1 MSLVPLDT
9 DLIEEVTARLSLR
22 EPNKAALTAVAT
34 HLDESHEPLDAV
46 CDLATGVGKTYIAAA
61 LVDYLYEAGI
71 RNILVVTP
79 GTTIL
84 NKTLN
89 NFTPGH
95 PKFVNGLGVEP
106 MVITSDDFDRGAVAH
121 ALADDTRLK
130 MFVFNVQ
137 QLIKPTNNVSRKVR
151 DHDEDLGGSLYEHLQ
166 QVEDLVVIADEHHVY
181 FGKNAKAFT
190 AAVRDLNPLAL
201 IGLTATP
208 SENTPAEKIIYHY
221 PLAAAIADG
230 YVKVP
235 VLVARKDGQTSLRRQ
250 LADGLLLLSRKREA
264 LETWCAKND
273 RQPVNPVMF
282 VVCETIDDANEVAS
296 ELRADDMLGTDEAVL
311 VITSESPE
319 EALAALDTVEDQA
332 SPVRAIV
339 SVQML
344 KEGWDVKNIYVIC
357 ALRALESKALSE
369 QILGRGLRLPFGSR
383 TGVPMLDT
391 VEVLSHRR
399 FHDLLANARA
409 LLEATFGE
417 RAANTVAETGGGQE
431 GTQVATDPTDTTG
444 DGTTT
449 RVEGIVTGSGTGLS
463 GGGTGDRQVPVDGDG
478 SVGLIFEEFEQ
489 RAEDAEAAVS
499 LLKQDMGPVAGA
511 PVIMFPRLEKQ
522 IAPQPFTL
530 SDVADD
536 DARVRGLRYRDE
548 TRSPLERVGLEAVR
562 KDDDTVDIAPAK
574 QTDDVHASQEMLPVT
589 DLVTDMAQKV
599 LGSGLVVPDRRENRA
614 VRRLITAF
622 LDGAGV
628 TDPATAQWSQRRAAN
643 AAEAFLG
650 LVREKH
656 KARPSGI
663 IERVAPIDYPPGL
676 LPHPTET
683 LDRYTV
689 SGSATFVP
697 GKHYTGWTTAILPAV
712 PFDAYSTEYRLAD
725 LLDSAPEITWWIRV
739 LPHLGA
745 YILWGQNQKYIPDF
759 IAIDTDGV
767 HWLIEGKSD
776 ARSGDKEVLDKK
788 TAAERWVRHV
798 NDSGWTDERGKELP
812 EWRYL
817 FANETQIKHAA
828 GSWNGLRQ
836 MTG

>member
-1 MSLVPLDT
+1 MSLVTLDL
-9 DLIEEVTARLSLR
+9 DLIEEVAARLTLR
-22 EPNKAALTAVAT
+22 APNKAALLAVAER
-34 HLDESHEPLDAV
+34 LDATDQPLDAV
-46 CDLATGVGKTYIAAA
+46 CDLATGVGKTFIAAA
-61 LVDYLYEAGI
+61 LIDYLYEAGI
-71 RNILVVTP
+71 RNVLVVTP

-84 NKTLN
+84 NKTVN

-95 PKFVNGLGVEP
+95 PKFVSGLGVQP
-106 MVITSDDFDRGAVAH
+106 MVVTSDDFDRGSVAH

-130 MFVFNVQ
+130 VFVFNVQ
-137 QLIKPTNNVSRKVR
+137 QLIRPTNNVSRRVR
-151 DHDEDLGGSLYEHLQ
+151 DHDEDLGGSLYGHLQ
-166 QVEDLVVIADEHHVY
+166 QVSDLVVIADEHHVY
-181 FGKNAKAFT
+181 FGRNATAFT
-190 AAVRDLNPLAL
+190 AAVRDLHPLAL

-208 SENTPAEKIIYHY
+208 SDNTTAEQIIYRY

-230 YVKVP
+230 YVKIP
-235 VLVARKDGQTSLRRQ
+235 VLVARKDGQTTLRRQ
-250 LADGLLLLSRKREA
+250 LADGLLLLNRKREA
-264 LETWCAKND
+264 VETWCAKD
-273 RQPVNPVMF
+273 DSRQPVNPVMF
-282 VVCETIDDANEVAS
+282 IVCETIDDANEVAA
-296 ELRADDMLGTDEAVL
+296 ELRGPDMLNSDQAVL
-311 VITSESPE
+311 VITSESPD
-319 EALAALDTVEDQA
+319 EALAALDKVEDLT

-369 QILGRGLRLPFGSR
+369 QILGRGLRLPFGER

-391 VEVLSHRR
+391 VEVLSHRK

-409 LLEATFGE
+409 LLEATFGDRAE
-417 RAANTVAETGGGQE
+417 RTV
-431 GTQVATDPTDTTG
+431 VDATDTQPGAGSTVEDDNTSG
-444 DGTTT
+444 GEAT
-449 RVEGIVTGSGTGLS
+449 RVEGIVSGDGTGTDDPTN
-463 GGGTGDRQVPVDGDG
+463 GGTSDAD
-478 SVGLIFEEFEQ
+478 STVGLIFEEFEQ
-489 RAEDAEAAVS
+489 RAEDAEAAVA
-499 LLKQDMGPVAGA
+499 LLRQDMGPVAGS
-511 PVIMFPRLEKQ
+511 PTILFPRLEKQ
-522 IAPQPFTL
+522 IEPQPFTL
-530 SDVADD
+530 SDIADD

-548 TRSPLERVGLEAVR
+548 TNSPLDRVGLEAVR
-562 KDDDTVDIAPAK
+562 REDDSIELAPTA
-574 QTDDVHASQEMLPVT
+574 QADNVYASQEMLAVT

-599 LGSGLVVPDRRENRA
+599 LSSRLVVPDRRENRA

-628 TDPATAQWSQRRAAN
+628 ADPASAQWSQRRVTN
-643 AAEAFLG
+643 ATEAFLG

-663 IERVAPIDYPPGL
+663 VERIAPIGYPPGL

-689 SGSATFVP
+689 SNSATFIP
-697 GKHYTGWTTAILPAV
+697 GKHYTGWTKGILPAA

-725 LLDSAPEITWWIRV
+725 LLDSAPEINWWIRV
-739 LPHLGA
+739 LPNLGA
-745 YILWGQNQKYIPDF
+745 YLIYGQNQRYIPDF

-767 HWLIEGKSD
+767 HWLIEGKAD
-776 ARSGDKEVLDKK
+776 VRVNDTDVQAKK
-788 TAAERWVRHV
+788 AAAERWVRHI
-798 NDSGWTDERGKELP
+798 NDSGYTDPTTGAELP